1 MRRTLLAVCGA
12 VVAMGLGPAAWSQ
25 AQQAADAP
33 AAQAELAAPGRGLS
47 MAQVESRYGAP
58 TEKVAPVGHPPIA
71 RWVYPTFVVYFE
83 GHHVIHAVATQPG
96 TAPGN

>member
-12 VVAMGLGPAAWSQ
+12 IVAMGLGPVACAQ
-25 AQQAADAP
+25 AQQTADAP
-33 AAQAELAAPGRGLS
+33 PAQAELTAPGRGLS
-47 MAQVESRYGAP
+47 MAQVESRYGTP
-58 TEKVAPVGHPPIA
+58 TQKVSPVGNPPIA

-96 TAPGN
+96 TAPGK